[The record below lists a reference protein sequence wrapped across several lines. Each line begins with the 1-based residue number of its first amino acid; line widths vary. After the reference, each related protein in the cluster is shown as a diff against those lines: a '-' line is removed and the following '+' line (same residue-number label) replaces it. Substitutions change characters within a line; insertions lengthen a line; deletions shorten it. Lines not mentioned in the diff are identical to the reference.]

1 MRLFRFMSSL
11 PIIFNFIAIASL
23 VSTGLYRFFN
33 SNAIASY
40 SIIAGSIIAILFFLL
55 AQRSINRTHQIVLQH
70 ATKLLHHIQNDDI
83 DNNLETV
90 HHTKTNKQFI
100 DELNNLLETTHN
112 KNQFLQLTS
121 NSLSEHAQKLSE
133 FAKQI
138 IQEMTTQSE
147 KTESAYKLV
156 EQLQTVL
163 NISTDTANQAVEV
176 SNQSETEGNSGKLI
190 MTEAMGGVMALSS
203 EVVETGQIIQTLR
216 KDSESIGGI
225 INVITSIAEQ
235 TNLLALNAAIE
246 AARAGEQGRGF
257 AVVADEVRSLASKTQ
272 QSTEEI
278 NTIIQ
283 LLLKHVSTAD
293 STINKALELSE
304 KADELIE
311 GVVISYSEIVGFMA
325 SISELGA
332 NLAGITENEQSTA
345 KNAFQTLELIKN
357 ISLETNNNMNEM
369 LNSTMELT
377 SLGEQFNSIV
387 VNKNQTQEEVLE
399 DNASMDLSVL
409 VQTRSDTLT

>member
-1 MRLFRFMSSL
+1 MSSL

>member
-1 MRLFRFMSSL
+1 MRLFRFRLSL
-11 PIIFNFIAIASL
+11 TIILNLIAIISL
-23 VSTGLYRFFN
+23 VSTSLYNFFN
-33 SNAIASY
+33 PSTLTSY
-40 SIIAGSIIAILFFLL
+40 SIIANVTIAILFFLL
-55 AQRSINRTHQIVLQH
+55 AQRTANRTHKLVLKQ
-70 ATKLLHHIQNDDI
+70 ATELLHKIQQGHFDDSVEI
-83 DNNLETV
+83 VQHNTV
-90 HHTKTNKQFI
+90 NKEFFN
-100 DELNNLLETTHN
+100 ELNTLLETTHN

-121 NSLSEHAQKLSE
+121 NSLSEHTQKLSE
-133 FAKQI
+133 FAKHVI
-138 IQEMTTQSE
+138 KEMTSQSE
-147 KTESAYKLV
+147 KTETAYKLV

-163 NISTDTANQAVEV
+163 GISTDTANQAVEV
-176 SNQSETEGNSGKLI
+176 SNKSETEGNSGKLI
-190 MTEAMGGVMALSS
+190 MTEAMSGVMALSS

-311 GVVISYSEIVGFMA
+311 GVVMSYSEIVGFMA
-325 SISELGA
+325 NISALGST
-332 NLAGITENEQSTA
+332 LADITVNEQNTA
-345 KNAFQTLELIKN
+345 KNVFQALELIKN
-357 ISLETNNNMNEM
+357 ISLETNEHMSEI
-369 LNSTMELT
+369 LDSTVELA
-377 SLGEQFNSIV
+377 SLGGQFNSNME
-387 VNKNQTQEEVLE
+387 NKKQTEIDGKLN
-399 DNASMDLSVL
+399 DNTSID
-409 VQTRSDTLT
+409 